1 MRIALIG
8 CEVVLRELCDAV
20 VRSPHPVDLEFL
32 PKGLHDSGAKA
43 MRETIQARIDVADAG
58 PAEAIVLGYGLCGTG
73 LAGVAART
81 KPLVLP
87 RAHDCITLLMGSRRR
102 FDSYFTDHPGVYY
115 RSAGWVERGQD
126 LVPMARD
133 RSGVT
138 YTLDAL
144 VERYGQDNGAFLY
157 EELTRYHHTY
167 SGLTY
172 IATEID
178 PDDRF
183 EASARGEAATHGWRF
198 ERLDGDLSLFR
209 RLLAGDWTDDDF
221 LVVPPGGTIAFAG
234 DQGVVKVEMT
244 PPPRRGD
251 HGSPDR

>member
-1 MRIALIG
+1 MRIALVG

-20 VRSPHPVDLEFL
+20 VRSAHQVDLVFL
-32 PKGLHDSGAKA
+32 SKGLHDLGAKA
-43 MRETIQARIDVADAG
+43 MREEIQARIDSADAG
-58 PAEAIVLGYGLCGTG
+58 PADAIVLGYGLCGTG

-102 FDSYFTDHPGVYY
+102 FDAYFSEHPGVYY
-115 RSAGWVERGQD
+115 RSAGWVERGQG

-133 RSGVT
+133 RTGVT

-144 VERYGQDNGAFLY
+144 IEKYGEDNGAYLY
-157 EELTRYHHTY
+157 EELTRYQRAY

-183 EASARGEAATHGWRF
+183 EAEARAEAATHGWRF

-209 RLLAGDWTDDDF
+209 RLLAGDWADGDF
-221 LVVPPGGTIAFAG
+221 LVVPPGGQIVFAG
-234 DQGVVKVEMT
+234 DDRVVRFEGVS
-244 PPPRRGD
+244 G
-251 HGSPDR
+251 